1 LSIALVIPP
10 KTDRIRRM
18 IQRSK
23 IRAFADA
30 VARRFKPQRIVLFG
44 SYAYG
49 KPTKD
54 SDVDLLVVMPE
65 DRKEGRKA
73 AQIREEIEADFPL
86 DLIVRT
92 PEDIRWRLAEGDCF
106 LQEIFHKGQVM
117 YEAAHA

>member
-1 LSIALVIPP
+1 
-10 KTDRIRRM
+10 M

-54 SDVDLLVVMPE
+54 RMWICS
-65 DRKEGRKA
+65 
-73 AQIREEIEADFPL
+73 
-86 DLIVRT
+86 
-92 PEDIRWRLAEGDCF
+92 W
-106 LQEIFHKGQVM
+106 
-117 YEAAHA
+117 